1 MEGKVIK
8 DIRLVR
14 EIGGGGFGQVFEGE
28 HVKTGET
35 YAVKVLKVAPE
46 KIEVLERE
54 VFVLAELSH
63 PNVLKMVKFGVDK
76 ELDCYLIITEW
87 LPGRTLSQLWRNH
100 PPFPRS
106 WVRCLFEQLL
116 DALSYAHEH
125 NIIHRD
131 LKPENFILIRDN
143 NDLSDVRLKILDFG
157 IAKVLEAGD
166 TLKSKVAVGTP
177 NYMAP
182 EQVRGDHSEFG
193 GWTDLYACGVI
204 LAELLT
210 GRPMWEGED
219 LQDTMRLHLET
230 RPPSLREMNPDL
242 EFSPQL
248 EALVTKSLAKR
259 PEDRFQT
266 AQEMLDA
273 LREAI
278 PEEPTFDWKELAENI
293 KSMPPAAER
302 KPWPKLQYER
312 LPELVE
318 KEQKGKRLGLMVG
331 GAVLLL
337 GIATFFLFFWSKPAK
352 KAKRK
357 RVLNLQQLPNADAG
371 TRKRPTPR
379 RLPGVAPLKPLDRT
393 TARPAP
399 IRRRAAMPTPRRKPT
414 SR

>member
-1 MEGKVIK
+1 
-8 DIRLVR
+8 
-14 EIGGGGFGQVFEGE
+14 
-28 HVKTGET
+28 
-35 YAVKVLKVAPE
+35 
-46 KIEVLERE
+46 
-54 VFVLAELSH
+54 
-63 PNVLKMVKFGVDK
+63 
-76 ELDCYLIITEW
+76 
-87 LPGRTLSQLWRNH
+87 
-100 PPFPRS
+100 
-106 WVRCLFEQLL
+106 
-116 DALSYAHEH
+116 
-125 NIIHRD
+125 
-131 LKPENFILIRDN
+131 
-143 NDLSDVRLKILDFG
+143 
-157 IAKVLEAGD
+157 
-166 TLKSKVAVGTP
+166 
-177 NYMAP
+177 
-182 EQVRGDHSEFG
+182 
-193 GWTDLYACGVI
+193 
-204 LAELLT
+204 
-210 GRPMWEGED
+210 
-219 LQDTMRLHLET
+219 
-230 RPPSLREMNPDL
+230 
-242 EFSPQL
+242 
-248 EALVTKSLAKR
+248 
-259 PEDRFQT
+259 
-266 AQEMLDA
+266 MLDA